1 MVIQLNA
8 ENKVHQH
15 HQNSGQNTN
24 IRTFNVPL
32 KISKF
37 QPLGNDANKSKSHC
51 SISLKAG

>member
-1 MVIQLNA
+1 MVLQLNA

-24 IRTFNVPL
+24 MRTLNVPL

-37 QPLGNDANKSKSHC
+37 
-51 SISLKAG
+51 